1 MQQQASASAIPASPT
16 RLPAGACDCHI
27 HIYEPGY
34 ALAPTATFVPPPG
47 PVKAYQQVQ
56 QALGLS
62 RVIVVQP
69 TGYGFDNTCTIAAL
83 KTLGAQAR
91 GIAVVKPDISEE
103 ELQQLHQAGIRGVRF
118 MMLPGGALGWDQ
130 LEPLAARIQPLGWHI
145 DFQMDGCDFPLH
157 AARLRAL
164 PTPLVIDHIGKFLSP
179 VTTSHAAFR
188 AMGTL
193 LDSGR
198 VWIKLSAPYE
208 SSHVGPP
215 AYGDIAALASALAR
229 DFPERCLWASNW
241 PHPNR
246 VPRPDDQAMLD
257 LLSGW
262 APDAAL
268 RQRILVDNPQSLYG
282 FED

>member
-1 MQQQASASAIPASPT
+1 MQQQASTSVMPASPT

-34 ALAPTATFVPPPG
+34 ALAPTATFVPPPA

-69 TGYGFDNTCTIAAL
+69 TGYGFDNACTVAAL
-83 KTLGAQAR
+83 KTLGDQAR
-91 GIAVVKPDISEE
+91 GIAVVKSDISEE

-130 LEPLAARIQPLGWHI
+130 LEPLAARVRPLGWHI
-145 DFQMDGCDFPLH
+145 NFQMDGCNFPLH

-179 VTTSHAAFR
+179 VTTAHAAYR

-208 SSHVGPP
+208 SSQVGPP

-241 PHPNR
+241 PHPNQH
-246 VPRPDDQAMLD
+246 PAPSSAA
-257 LLSGW
+257 LLSLLPGW
-262 APDAAL
+262 LSRPGDL
-268 RQRILVDNPQSLYG
+268 QRILVDNPAALYG
-282 FED
+282 FEA

>member
-1 MQQQASASAIPASPT
+1 M

-69 TGYGFDNTCTIAAL
+69 TGYGFDNACTVAAL
-83 KTLGAQAR
+83 KTLGDQAR
-91 GIAVVKPDISEE
+91 GIAVVKPDISEP
-103 ELQQLHQAGIRGVRF
+103 ELQNLHQAGIRGVRF
-118 MMLPGGALGWDQ
+118 MMLPGGALGWEQ

-145 DFQMDGCDFPLH
+145 NFQMDGCDFPLH

-179 VTTSHAAFR
+179 VTTAHAAYR
-188 AMGTL
+188 AMCTL
-193 LDSGR
+193 LASGR

-208 SSHVGPP
+208 SSQAGPP

-257 LLSGW
+257 LLPGW

-268 RQRILVDNPQSLYG
+268 RQRILVDNPKSLYG
-282 FED
+282 FEN

>member
-1 MQQQASASAIPASPT
+1 MHQQAAAISSTAHQT

-69 TGYGFDNTCTIAAL
+69 TGYGFDNSCTVDAL
-83 KTLGAQAR
+83 KKLGDQAR
-91 GIAVVKPDISEE
+91 GIAVVKPDISDE
-103 ELQQLHQAGIRGVRF
+103 ELQQLDRAGIRGVRF

-130 LEPLAARIQPLGWHI
+130 LEPLAARIRPLGWHI
-145 DFQMDGCDFPLH
+145 NFQMDGCDFPLYE
-157 AARLRAL
+157 ARLRAL
-164 PTPLVIDHIGKFLSP
+164 PTPLVIDHIGKFLGP
-179 VTTSHAAFR
+179 VTPAHVAYRSMCNLFE
-188 AMGTL
+188 
-193 LDSGR
+193 SGR
-198 VWIKLSAPYE
+198 VWVKLSAPYE
-208 SSHVGPP
+208 SSQVGAP
-215 AYGDIAALASALAR
+215 AYDDVAALALALAR

-257 LLSGW
+257 LLPGW
-262 APDAAL
+262 APDAAV
-268 RQRILVDNPQSLYG
+268 RKKILVDNPQALYG

>member
-1 MQQQASASAIPASPT
+1 MQQQAINSAVPPIQTP
-16 RLPAGACDCHI
+16 LPAGACDCHI

-47 PVKAYQQVQ
+47 PLKAYQQVQ

-69 TGYGFDNTCTIAAL
+69 TGYGFDNACTVDAL
-83 KTLGAQAR
+83 KKLGKQAR
-91 GIAVVKPDISEE
+91 GIAVVKPDISDTD
-103 ELQQLHQAGIRGVRF
+103 LLQLHQAGIRGVRF

-130 LEPLAARIQPLGWHI
+130 LEPLAARIRPLGWHI
-145 DFQMDGCDFPLH
+145 NFQMDGCEFPLH
-157 AARLRAL
+157 EARLRAL

-179 VTTSHAAFR
+179 VTPAHAAFR
-188 AMGTL
+188 SLCTL
-193 LDSGR
+193 LESGR

-208 SSHVGPP
+208 SSHAGPP
-215 AYGDIAALASALAR
+215 AYRDVAALAFALAR

-246 VPRPDDQAMLD
+246 VPRPDDRAMLD
-257 LLSGW
+257 LLPGW
-262 APDAAL
+262 APSPVVL
-268 RQRILVDNPQSLYG
+268 KRILVDNPQALYG